1 MKSISQRVAQKLK
14 EEGPSYDS
22 ASGPKD
28 RTRKSESPEQQQ
40 AKDIAYGGGGGVKG
54 GTGGRKE
61 ADRTKKDSEII
72 RKKAVGGGKFEP
84 VRQKIRKDA
93 GESRTGKAGG
103 AVLPKGE
110 RGAANVPLH
119 QQSREQKK
127 AAYLAKK
134 AAQARGEKIGL
145 SQSDDSDRRTKSETG
160 TGDKKVRDQASKI
173 LQKDKPAAKK
183 RPEAAPGYKPRE
195 HSGYSRNER
204 ANMVAKGERKLKN
217 IMKDQEKEK
226 AKKSG
231 EGRLSKSEIN
241 KRVKA
246 RWK

>member
-1 MKSISQRVAQKLK
+1 MKSISQRVALIFK
-14 EEGPSYDS
+14 EERDS
-22 ASGPKD
+22 EEQRTQRD
-28 RTRKSESPEQQQ
+28 RTRRQSSDQDKAASEILRKGEGS
-40 AKDIAYGGGGGVKG
+40 ATG
-54 GTGGRKE
+54 GTGGRKF
-61 ADRTKKDSEII
+61 ADRTKKDSQIT

-84 VRQKIRKDA
+84 VRQKTRKDA

-119 QQSREQKK
+119 QQSKEQKR

-145 SQSDDSDRRTKSETG
+145 SQSKGTGGTTKSETG
-160 TGDKKVRDQASKI
+160 SGDKKTTDQASKI

-195 HSGYSRNER
+195 HSGYSRKERVALNRAGEKKLKGIMTDQER
-204 ANMVAKGERKLKN
+204 A
-217 IMKDQEKEK
+217 K
-226 AKKSG
+226 AKKAG
-231 EGRLSKSEIN
+231 ETIGPREISKRVN
-241 KRVKA
+241 KRMA
-246 RWK
+246 N

>member
-1 MKSISQRVAQKLK
+1 MKSISQRVALKLK
-14 EEGPSYDS
+14 EERDS
-22 ASGPKD
+22 EEQRTQRD
-28 RTRKSESPEQQQ
+28 RTIKQSSDQDKQGQEILRTS
-40 AKDIAYGGGGGVKG
+40 GGSKVG
-54 GTGGRKE
+54 GTGGRKF
-61 ADRTKKDSEII
+61 ADRTKNDSQIT

-84 VRQKIRKDA
+84 VRQKTRKDA

-103 AVLPKGE
+103 AVLPQGE

-119 QQSREQKK
+119 QQSKEQKR

-145 SQSDDSDRRTKSETG
+145 STSKGTGGTTKSETG
-160 TGDKKVRDQASKI
+160 SGDKKTTAQASKI

-195 HSGYSRNER
+195 HSGYSRAER
-204 ANMVAKGERKLKN
+204 ISMVAKGERKLKN

-226 AKKSG
+226 AKKAG
-231 EGRLSKSEIN
+231 EGRISKGEIN

>member
-1 MKSISQRVAQKLK
+1 MKSISQRVALKLK
-14 EEGPSYDS
+14 EERDS
-22 ASGPKD
+22 EEQRTQRD
-28 RTRKSESPEQQQ
+28 RTRRQSSDQDKAASEILRKGEGS
-40 AKDIAYGGGGGVKG
+40 ATG
-54 GTGGRKE
+54 GTGGRKF
-61 ADRTKKDSEII
+61 ADRTKKDSQIT

-84 VRQKIRKDA
+84 VRQKTRKDA

-103 AVLPKGE
+103 AVLPQGE

-145 SQSDDSDRRTKSETG
+145 SQSKGTGGTTKSETG
-160 TGDKKVRDQASKI
+160 SGDKKTTAQASKI

-195 HSGYSRNER
+195 HSGYSRAER
-204 ANMVAKGERKLKN
+204 ISMVAKGERKLKN

-226 AKKSG
+226 AKKAG
-231 EGRLSKSEIN
+231 EGRISRGEIN

>member
-134 AAQARGEKIGL
+134 AAQSRGEKIGL
-145 SQSDDSDRRTKSETG
+145 STSKGTGGTTRSETG
-160 TGDKKVRDQASKI
+160 SGDKKTTDQASKI

-195 HSGYSRNER
+195 HSGYSRKERVALNRAGEKKLKGIMTDQER
-204 ANMVAKGERKLKN
+204 A
-217 IMKDQEKEK
+217 K
-226 AKKSG
+226 AKKAG
-231 EGRLSKSEIN
+231 ETIGPREISKRVN
-241 KRVKA
+241 KRMA
-246 RWK
+246 N

>member
-1 MKSISQRVAQKLK
+1 MKSISQRVHEAI
-14 EEGPSYDS
+14 EDRNS
-22 ASGPKD
+22 D
-28 RTRKSESPEQQQ
+28 RTRRSSSAQDAAGQEIVTKGQGS
-40 AKDIAYGGGGGVKG
+40 KVGGGGG
-54 GTGGRKE
+54 RKF
-61 ADRTKKDSEII
+61 ADRTKKDTEIT

-84 VRQKIRKDA
+84 VRQKTRSDA

-103 AVLPKGE
+103 AVLPQGE

-119 QQSREQKK
+119 KQSREQKK

-134 AAQARGEKIGL
+134 AAQAQGQKVGL
-145 SQSDDSDRRTKSETG
+145 STSKGGGGKTASETG

-195 HSGYSRNER
+195 HSGYSRAER
-204 ANMVAKGERKLKN
+204 ISMVAKGERKLKN

-226 AKKSG
+226 AKKAG
-231 EGRLSKSEIN
+231 EGRISRGEIN